1 MNISTFFTYEFIS
14 SDIHHCQQIPSKT
27 VRHVRKAAWHPS
39 WCTYKLRCI
48 LCDTHKHRYNTGNR
62 CGFALRVLDR
72 TGAKMLWYQRLSF
85 DGQTGSWWTAGCGE
99 EEWIPGFGAVS
110 SSNLKKHLYG
120 AVTPKS
126 YLLEETES
134 VNRTANWGHVMN
146 SGFKCTYVT
155 LKQKIPRVFRLGIFF
170 STLIYVECQVL
181 QNKSKHLRLDR
192 QHERIWFQLGC
203 FLDRTARSSSNVI
216 DNCYIQF
223 AGPSGRAV

>member
-1 MNISTFFTYEFIS
+1 MNISTFFTYEFI
-14 SDIHHCQQIPSKT
+14 II
-27 VRHVRKAAWHPS
+27 WHPS
-39 WCTYKLRCI
+39 LSADSQQNCETRKKGSLTSIMVYISCGAYSA
-48 LCDTHKHRYNTGNR
+48 THKHRYNTGNR

-216 DNCYIQF
+216 DNYYILF